1 MREYLKQFEIK
12 GFKSIKDQTV
22 KLQPDLNVLI
32 GANASGK
39 SNFIGSFVFIR
50 HVVDKQLERYVVE
63 HGGAAQLMHYGS
75 STTQSLSLSMTFQ
88 EQQEDRTRSY
98 RLDFISTTDDR
109 LAIDQETVF
118 YHEQDRFPDPYS
130 RIIARNKLESRLRD
144 VNARVSTFMLKHV
157 DAYKVF
163 HFHNTTSNAPPR
175 LTRNLHETAELYE
188 DGGNIAAWL
197 YGLAQN
203 SPGTLTLIERLV
215 QQVAPTFDM
224 FHLRPSMVA
233 DGHIR
238 LRWRERFSAMPM
250 DVSAMSDGTLRF
262 ICLAALL
269 LQPNP
274 PPVIIIDEPE
284 LGLHPHAIRVLAE
297 MLKSVATKSQVI
309 VSTQSVTLV
318 NQMSPESV
326 WCVDRQEGASVFRHL
341 NDERFRIWLE
351 DYAQE
356 DCALGDLWESN
367 LVWEDGMKS
376 TVIGV
381 P

>member
-1 MREYLKQFEIK
+1 M
-12 GFKSIKDQTV
+12 
-22 KLQPDLNVLI
+22 
-32 GANASGK
+32 
-39 SNFIGSFVFIR
+39 FVR
-50 HVVDKQLERYVVE
+50 HVVDQQLKRYAVE

-88 EQQEDRTRSY
+88 EQQRDRVRSY
-98 RLDFISTTDDR
+98 NIHFISTADDR
-109 LAIDQETVF
+109 LAIGKETVS
-118 YHEQDRFPDPYS
+118 YHKQDRFKHPYT
-130 RIIARNKLESRLRD
+130 RTITQNRFESRLRD
-144 VNARVSTFMLKHV
+144 VQALASTGMLKHI

-163 HFHNTTSNAPPR
+163 HFHNTTSKAPPR
-175 LTRNLHETAELYE
+175 LTQNLHETAELHE

-197 YGLAQN
+197 YGLAK
-203 SPGTLTLIERLV
+203 STPGTLTLIERLV
-215 QQVAPTFDM
+215 QQVAPTFEV
-224 FHLRPSMVA
+224 FHLRPNMVA
-233 DGHIR
+233 EDHIR
-238 LRWRERFSAMPM
+238 LRWRERFSANPM
-250 DVSAMSDGTLRF
+250 DVSSMSDGTLRF

-284 LGLHPHAIRVLAE
+284 LGLHPHAIRILAE

-318 NQMSPESV
+318 NQMSPEAV
-326 WCVDRQEGASVFRHL
+326 WCIDRQDGASVFRHL
-341 NDERFRIWLE
+341 DDDRFKVWLE

-356 DCALGDLWESN
+356 DYALGDLWEAN
-367 LVWEDGMKS
+367 LVWEDGENS

>member
-1 MREYLKQFEIK
+1 MKEYLKQFEIK
-12 GFKSIKDQTV
+12 GFKSIEDQTV

-39 SNFIGSFVFIR
+39 SNFIESFVFIR
-50 HVVDKQLERYVVE
+50 HVVDRQLERYVVE
-63 HGGAAQLMHYGS
+63 HGGAAQLLYYGS
-75 STTQSLSLSMTFQ
+75 STPPSLNLSMTFQ
-88 EQQEDRTRSY
+88 EQQNDRTRSY
-98 RLDFISTTDDR
+98 RIDFISTADDR
-109 LAIDQETVF
+109 LAIDQETVSC
-118 YHEQDRFPDPYS
+118 HEQNGYKRPYS
-130 RIIARNKLESRLRD
+130 RVIARNKLESRLRD
-144 VNARVSTFMLKHV
+144 VDAPVSTFMLEHI

-163 HFHNTTSNAPPR
+163 HFHNTTSKAPPR
-175 LTRNLHETAELYE
+175 LTRNLHETVELHE

-197 YGLAQN
+197 YGLAQS

-215 QQVAPTFDM
+215 QQVAPTFEV
-224 FHLRPSMVA
+224 FHLRPNMA
-233 DGHIR
+233 AEGHIR
-238 LRWRERFSAMPM
+238 LRWRERFSATPM
-250 DVSAMSDGTLRF
+250 DVSSMSDGTLRF

-269 LQPNP
+269 LQPHP
-274 PPVIIIDEPE
+274 PPVIIIDGPE
-284 LGLHPHAIRVLAE
+284 LGLHPHAIRILAE

-326 WCVDRQEGASVFRHL
+326 WCVDRHEGASVFRHL
-341 NDERFRIWLE
+341 DDERFKSWLD

-356 DCALGDLWESN
+356 DWALGELWESN
-367 LVWEDGMKS
+367 LVWEDGVHS